1 MNPIIRLVTPDDS
14 AALREIYAKYID
26 TTITFELTMPDL
38 TEYARRIE
46 ETRAEFPYLVYEQE
60 GRLTGY
66 AYAHRIREREA
77 YQWSAELSIYLA
89 PDFAS
94 KGTGA
99 RLYECLISLLAL
111 QNVRNVYGGIT
122 GGNARSI
129 RFHEKLGF
137 NYMGTYRSIGYKNG
151 TWLDVLWYER
161 QIAPWD
167 QPEPFV
173 PFGELD
179 RDLVQRLIDTAN
191 KRAFDV

>member
-38 TEYARRIE
+38 TEYARRVE

-137 NYMGTYRSIGYKNG
+137 SYVGTYRNIGYKNG

-167 QPEPFV
+167 RPEPFV
-173 PFGELD
+173 PFNRLD
-179 RDLVQRLIDTAN
+179 QSKVRGLIDAAN
-191 KRAFDV
+191 AQTF